1 MTPLFCYMVYRIALA
16 RHLSPTAN
24 KTNEDKAMAI
34 GNKID
39 LNSDVGESFGIYKL
53 GLDEEVIPLISS
65 ANIACGFHAGDP
77 AVMRQTT
84 SLAKVHGVALGAH
97 PGFPDRVGFG
107 RRYMD
112 ATLQEIKDD
121 VAYQIGALQAF
132 AALQGKRLQHVK
144 PHGGLYNMAV
154 QNVDVWDVVAEILA
168 GLDRDLILVA
178 MAGPNRNEIEAIG
191 RRHSIRIAF
200 EFFADRAY
208 NPDGSLVSRRN
219 AGAVLHDSQAV
230 AKRVIRM
237 VTDGLVTAEDGSE
250 ITLEAHTICVHG
262 DNPEAV
268 ALVRQIREALL
279 ASGIEVVPMGAFL

>member
-1 MTPLFCYMVYRIALA
+1 
-16 RHLSPTAN
+16 
-24 KTNEDKAMAI
+24 
-34 GNKID
+34 
-39 LNSDVGESFGIYKL
+39 
-53 GLDEEVIPLISS
+53 
-65 ANIACGFHAGDP
+65 
-77 AVMRQTT
+77 
-84 SLAKVHGVALGAH
+84 
-97 PGFPDRVGFG
+97 
-107 RRYMD
+107 MD